1 MQCGVVSATLTQKEG
16 TCWSTPLTAHQKI
29 QPRSGL
35 TVQTIRKTG
44 FLVFR
49 AHRKF
54 SCKRCSQPRQSPCPF
69 PGLSNS
75 MGVTQWPTSL
85 NQLLPARGESLPVV
99 LSTEEYKTETDWEEG
114 GGRRKRKQGSLISG
128 ILCAFYLPF
137 LLTAVSA
144 LDCFPKEGS
153 ARATLTACL
162 LHRSCQCTS
171 QSHDVEEQL
180 D

>member
-1 MQCGVVSATLTQKEG
+1 MFYM
-16 TCWSTPLTAHQKI
+16 WSKKLQACSIVLSSLNKCIAQ
-29 QPRSGL
+29 
-35 TVQTIRKTG
+35 VQTSSYRTST
-44 FLVFR
+44 
-49 AHRKF
+49 A
-54 SCKRCSQPRQSPCPF
+54 PTASPC
-69 PGLSNS
+69 
-75 MGVTQWPTSL
+75 
-85 NQLLPARGESLPVV
+85 ARGESLPVV

-128 ILCAFYLPF
+128 VLCAFYLPF
-137 LLTAVSA
+137 LSTAVSA

-171 QSHDVEEQL
+171 QSHDVKEQL